1 MFKWTPNVTLK
12 EKVNV
17 TNYST
22 SKSKKKKLK
31 NYNKIIAIFLH
42 TSIEN

>member
-12 EKVNV
+12 ERLMLQIIVLPKVR
-17 TNYST
+17 
-22 SKSKKKKLK
+22 KKKLK